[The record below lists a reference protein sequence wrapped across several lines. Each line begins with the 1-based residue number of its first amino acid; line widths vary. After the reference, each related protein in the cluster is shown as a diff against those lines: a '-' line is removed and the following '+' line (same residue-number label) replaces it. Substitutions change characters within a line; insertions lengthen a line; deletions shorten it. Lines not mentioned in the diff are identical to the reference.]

1 MYYYHM
7 TSLDNLG
14 SIAVQGLLPKNG
26 KNSKL
31 IGDEEAKVF
40 FSEGFEGAIALFID
54 FDTVFYQIKKRQLE
68 ANDKGIE
75 NELLKSKKL
84 SDYLGEG
91 VYLRFDGT
99 GIKNERNFENGYTDM
114 TIPPE
119 MLSVCILRNENC
131 NSIIFSRF
139 EIIKYMMAKIQP
151 EQIKY
156 YGTNYEGAP
165 NFANA
170 TARIQEKVKKYYQ
183 KHQAEIKKYYNS
195 GYELDF
201 LGLNNFINNFI
212 QSRNEKKGCQ
222 DRS

>member
-31 IGDEEAKVF
+31 IGDEDAKVF

-54 FDTVFYQIKKRQLE
+54 FNTVFCQIKKGQLE
-68 ANDKGIE
+68 ANDKSIE
-75 NELLKSKKL
+75 DELLKSKKL
-84 SDYLGEG
+84 TDYLGEG

-99 GIKNERNFENGYTDM
+99 GIKNERNFENGCTDM

-165 NFANA
+165 NFAKA

-183 KHQAEIKKYYNS
+183 EHQAEIKKYFNS

-201 LGLNNFINNFI
+201 IGVNNFIALWDV
-212 QSRNEKKGCQ
+212 EKSCQ
-222 DRS
+222 DKP

>member
-31 IGDEEAKVF
+31 IGDEKAKVF

-54 FDTVFYQIKKRQLE
+54 FDTVFCQIKKGQLE
-68 ANDKGIE
+68 ANDKSIE
-75 NELLKSKKL
+75 DELLKSKKL

-91 VYLRFDGT
+91 VYLQFDGT
-99 GIKNERNFENGYTDM
+99 GIKNERNFENGCTDM

-165 NFANA
+165 NFAKA
-170 TARIQEKVKKYYQ
+170 TARSQEKVKKYYQ
-183 KHQAEIKKYYNS
+183 EHQAEIKKYFNS

-201 LGLNNFINNFI
+201 IGVNNFIELWDV
-212 QSRNEKKGCQ
+212 EKSCQ
-222 DRS
+222 DKP